1 MNLKFFVPLLALAPL
16 VAPAEELGA
25 EEKAAVLAV
34 QEDYNRAVHCGSLPL
49 EGERVFAVGDA
60 TEARW
65 YWVLSKVKDHCSD
78 ARDRERFL
86 VSEVYRLNDKYRVA
100 NPTVIDGQLSDGD
113 FTIDAAYIKA
123 IDQRQPYIM
132 TVSTEEDGQRRDYAV
147 MVENYL
153 ADRSNAHIFK
163 KIIGV
168 NANP

>member
-1 MNLKFFVPLLALAPL
+1 MLF
-16 VAPAEELGA
+16 
-25 EEKAAVLAV
+25 
-34 QEDYNRAVHCGSLPL
+34 RS
-49 EGERVFAVGDA
+49 
-60 TEARW
+60 
-65 YWVLSKVKDHCSD
+65 
-78 ARDRERFL
+78 DRERFL